1 MAEAEISKYA
11 DFGIIRYAQL
21 WEDTD
26 VLLSALGNQKGNTLV
41 SICAAGDNALA
52 MLTLDPKKVV
62 AVDLSAAQIS
72 CLKLRMA
79 AYQTLTHQEF
89 IELSGSRASN
99 RRGALLDKV
108 ASTLDPDNQAFW
120 LARRDDVIAYGFG
133 GVGKFERF
141 FRIFHSKILPLVQS
155 KKKIAS
161 VLQSKPYAAREA
173 FLNKEWNHW
182 RWRLMLK
189 LFFSNFVMGKLGRD
203 PAFFAHVDGSLSDH
217 VAGRLKHAIVDLDAS
232 QNPYLHWVLRGYHND
247 ALPLPWREEHYDTIR
262 QRLDRLDIKQG
273 SLEAFV
279 ESSEKAD
286 GFNLSDIF
294 EYMSEDVFNEV
305 YASIVS
311 AANPQAR
318 LVYWN
323 MMVPRRKPDS
333 LANQIETLTE
343 AEAIGKATD
352 KAFFYSDFIV
362 EAVK

>member
-1 MAEAEISKYA
+1 MVEAEISKYV

-26 VLLSALGNQKGNTLV
+26 VLLPALGPQKGNTLV

-62 AVDLSAAQIS
+62 AIDLSAAQIS

-79 AYQTLTHQEF
+79 AYQNLTHAEF
-89 IELSGSRASN
+89 IELSGSRSSN
-99 RRGALLDKV
+99 RRGELLDKV
-108 ASTLDPDNQAFW
+108 AANLDADNQAFW
-120 LARRDDVIAYGFG
+120 QARRADVIAYGFG

-155 KKKIAS
+155 PQKINS
-161 VLQSKPYAAREA
+161 VLQSKPPEARAA
-173 FLNKEWNHW
+173 FLKDDWNHW

-189 LFFSNFVMGKLGRD
+189 VFFSNFVMGKLGRD

-232 QNPYLHWVLRGYHND
+232 QNPYLHWVLRGCHND
-247 ALPLPWREEHYDTIR
+247 VLPMPWREEHFGTIR
-262 QRLDRLDIKQG
+262 DRLDRIDIRQG

-279 ESSEKAD
+279 ESGEKAD

-294 EYMSEDVFNEV
+294 EYMSEEVFNDV
-305 YASIVS
+305 YASIIS
-311 AANPQAR
+311 ASNPEAR

-323 MMVPRRKPDS
+323 MMVPRRRPET
-333 LANQIETLTE
+333 LAPRIETLAADE
-343 AEAIGKATD
+343 AFGKAND
-352 KAFFYSDFIV
+352 KAFFYSDFVV
-362 EAVK
+362 EKVI

>member
-26 VLLSALGNQKGNTLV
+26 VLLPALGEQTGNTLV

-52 MLTLDPKKVV
+52 MLTLDPEKVV
-62 AVDLSAAQIS
+62 AIDLSHAQIS

-79 AYQTLTHQEF
+79 AYKTLTHNEF
-89 IELSGSRASN
+89 IELSGSRPSSQRAS
-99 RRGALLDKV
+99 LLDK
-108 ASTLDPDNQAFW
+108 AARTLDTDNQAFW
-120 LARRDDVIAYGFG
+120 KAREADVVAYGFG

-155 KKKIAS
+155 QQKIDS
-161 VLQSKPYAAREA
+161 VLQSKPYEARAA
-173 FLNKEWNHW
+173 FLKDEWNHW
-182 RWRLMLK
+182 RWRFMLK
-189 LFFSNFVMGKLGRD
+189 IFFSNFVMGKLGRD

-232 QNPYLHWVLRGYHND
+232 QNPYLHWVLRGSHND
-247 ALPLPWREEHYDTIR
+247 ALPLPWREEHYATIGA
-262 QRLDRLDIKQG
+262 RLDRIDIRQG

-279 ESSEKAD
+279 QSGEKAD

-311 AANPQAR
+311 ASNPKAR

-323 MMVPRRKPDS
+323 MMVPRRRPKS
-333 LANQIETLTE
+333 YAQRIETLTQ
-343 AEAIGKATD
+343 AEALGKAND